1 MISHKELMDLYN
13 KLFDE
18 AVKEG
23 INEFLRQDFDNK
35 DEKYKTDILWEIDA
49 LIGGVGGY
57 CLPSSSSNNPYPA
70 GIEREL
76 YRPLQYAKEEI
87 DLGYGRVNARYII
100 DMCGMHLEAACRL
113 LVMNSVLDE
122 FRFSNCTLGKA
133 VHRIEKKKLL
143 DGNVIQALY
152 DFVQIYNRSKHEVN
166 QDETET
172 RERLFSTD
180 DAIVVYFA
188 TRILGVSI
196 LQKLGR
202 EESFK
207 VYDIY
212 D

>member
-1 MISHKELMDLYN
+1 MISHKELINLYD
-13 KLFDE
+13 KLFHKD
-18 AVKEG
+18 VKEG
-23 INEFLRQDFDNK
+23 ISEFLRQDFDNK
-35 DEKYKTDILWEIDA
+35 DRKYKTYMLWKIDA

-57 CLPSSSSNNPYPA
+57 CLPSSSSRNPYPA

-87 DLGYGRVNARYII
+87 DFGYSRVNARYII

-113 LVMNSVLDE
+113 LLMNSILDE

-133 VHRIEKKKLL
+133 VHRIDKKKML
-143 DGNVIQALY
+143 DDNIIQALY

-166 QDETET
+166 QDET

-188 TRILGVSI
+188 TRILGVNI

-202 EESFK
+202 VESYK
-207 VYDIY
+207 VYDIL
-212 D
+212 

>member
-1 MISHKELMDLYN
+1 MISHKELMNLYN

-18 AVKEG
+18 TVKEG
-23 INEFLRQDFDNK
+23 ISEFLRQDFDNK
-35 DEKYKTDILWEIDA
+35 DEKYKTDMLWEIDA

-87 DLGYGRVNARYII
+87 DVGYGRVNARYII

-113 LVMNSVLDE
+113 LVMNSMLDE

-166 QDETET
+166 QDET

-180 DAIVVYFA
+180 DAIVTYFA

>member
-1 MISHKELMDLYN
+1 MISHKELMNLYN

-18 AVKEG
+18 TVKEG
-23 INEFLRQDFDNK
+23 ISEFLRQDFDNK
-35 DEKYKTDILWEIDA
+35 DEKYKTDMLWEIDA

-87 DLGYGRVNARYII
+87 DVGYGRVNARYII

-113 LVMNSVLDE
+113 LVMNSMLDE

-166 QDETET
+166 QDET
-172 RERLFSTD
+172 REWLFSTD

>member
-35 DEKYKTDILWEIDA
+35 DEKYKTDMLWEIDA

-166 QDETET
+166 QDET

-180 DAIVVYFA
+180 DAIVAYFA

>member
-1 MISHKELMDLYN
+1 MISHKELMNLYN

-18 AVKEG
+18 AVKKG
-23 INEFLRQDFDNK
+23 ISEFLRQDFDNK
-35 DEKYKTDILWEIDA
+35 DEKYKTDMLWKIDA

-166 QDETET
+166 QDET

-180 DAIVVYFA
+180 DAIVAYFA

>member
-1 MISHKELMDLYN
+1 MISHKELINLYD
-13 KLFDE
+13 KLFDKD
-18 AVKEG
+18 VKEG
-23 INEFLRQDFDNK
+23 ISEFLRQDFDNK
-35 DEKYKTDILWEIDA
+35 DRKYKTDMLWKIDA

-57 CLPSSSSNNPYPA
+57 CLPSSSSGNPYPA

-87 DLGYGRVNARYII
+87 DFGYSRVNARYII

-113 LVMNSVLDE
+113 LLMNSILDE

-133 VHRIEKKKLL
+133 VHRIDKKKML
-143 DGNVIQALY
+143 DDNIIQALY
-152 DFVQIYNRSKHEVN
+152 DFIQIYNRSKHEVN
-166 QDETET
+166 QDET

-188 TRILGVSI
+188 TRILGVNI

-202 EESFK
+202 VESYK
-207 VYDIY
+207 VYDIL
-212 D
+212 

>member
-1 MISHKELMDLYN
+1 M
-13 KLFDE
+13 
-18 AVKEG
+18 
-23 INEFLRQDFDNK
+23 
-35 DEKYKTDILWEIDA
+35 LWEIDA

-57 CLPSSSSNNPYPA
+57 CLPSSSSKNPYPA
-70 GIEREL
+70 WIEREL

-166 QDETET
+166 QDET

-180 DAIVVYFA
+180 DALVAYFA

>member
-35 DEKYKTDILWEIDA
+35 DEKYKTDMLWEIDA

-166 QDETET
+166 QDET

-196 LQKLGR
+196 LQKLRR

>member
-1 MISHKELMDLYN
+1 MISHKELINLYD
-13 KLFDE
+13 KLFDKD
-18 AVKEG
+18 VKEG
-23 INEFLRQDFDNK
+23 ISEFLRQDFDNK
-35 DEKYKTDILWEIDA
+35 GRKYKTDMLWKIDA

-57 CLPSSSSNNPYPA
+57 CLPSSSLRNPYPA

-87 DLGYGRVNARYII
+87 DFGYSRVNARYII

-113 LVMNSVLDE
+113 LLMNSILDE

-133 VHRIEKKKLL
+133 VHRIDKKKML
-143 DGNVIQALY
+143 DDNIIQALY
-152 DFVQIYNRSKHEVN
+152 DFIQIYNRSKHEVN
-166 QDETET
+166 QDET

-188 TRILGVSI
+188 TRILGVNI

-202 EESFK
+202 VESYK
-207 VYDIY
+207 VYDIL
-212 D
+212 

>member
-35 DEKYKTDILWEIDA
+35 DEKYKTDMLWEIDA

-57 CLPSSSSNNPYPA
+57 CLPSSSSKNQYPA
-70 GIEREL
+70 WIEREL

-166 QDETET
+166 QDET

-180 DAIVVYFA
+180 DALVAYFA

>member
-1 MISHKELMDLYN
+1 MISHKELINLYD
-13 KLFDE
+13 KLFDKD
-18 AVKEG
+18 VKEG
-23 INEFLRQDFDNK
+23 ISEFLRQDFDNK
-35 DEKYKTDILWEIDA
+35 DRKYKTDMLWKIDA

-57 CLPSSSSNNPYPA
+57 CLPSSSSRNPYPA

-87 DLGYGRVNARYII
+87 DFGYSRVNARYII

-113 LVMNSVLDE
+113 LLMNSILDE

-133 VHRIEKKKLL
+133 VHRIDKKNML
-143 DGNVIQALY
+143 DDNIIQTLY
-152 DFVQIYNRSKHEVN
+152 DFIQIYNRSKHEVN
-166 QDETET
+166 QDET

-188 TRILGVSI
+188 TRILGVNI

-202 EESFK
+202 VESYK
-207 VYDIY
+207 VYDIL
-212 D
+212 

>member
-1 MISHKELMDLYN
+1 MISHKELMNLYN

-23 INEFLRQDFDNK
+23 ISEFLRQDFDNK
-35 DEKYKTDILWEIDA
+35 DEKYKTDMLWKIDA

-57 CLPSSSSNNPYPA
+57 CLPSSSSKNPYLA

-76 YRPLQYAKEEI
+76 YRPLQYTKEEI
-87 DLGYGRVNARYII
+87 DVGYGRVNARYII

-166 QDETET
+166 QDET

-207 VYDIY
+207 EYDIY

>member
-1 MISHKELMDLYN
+1 MISHKELINLYD
-13 KLFDE
+13 KLFDKD
-18 AVKEG
+18 VKEG
-23 INEFLRQDFDNK
+23 ISEFLRQDFDNK
-35 DEKYKTDILWEIDA
+35 DRKYKTDMLWKIDA

-57 CLPSSSSNNPYPA
+57 CLPSSSLRNPYPA

-87 DLGYGRVNARYII
+87 DFGHSRVNARYII

-113 LVMNSVLDE
+113 LLMNSILDE

-133 VHRIEKKKLL
+133 VHRIDKKKML
-143 DGNVIQALY
+143 DDNIIQALY
-152 DFVQIYNRSKHEVN
+152 DFIQIYNRSKHEVN
-166 QDETET
+166 QDET

-188 TRILGVSI
+188 TRILGVNI

-202 EESFK
+202 VESYK
-207 VYDIY
+207 VYDIL
-212 D
+212 

>member
-1 MISHKELMDLYN
+1 MISHKELINLYD
-13 KLFDE
+13 KLFDKD
-18 AVKEG
+18 VKEG
-23 INEFLRQDFDNK
+23 ISEFLRQDFDNK
-35 DEKYKTDILWEIDA
+35 DRKYKTDILWKIDA

-57 CLPSSSSNNPYPA
+57 CLPSSSSRNPYPA

-87 DLGYGRVNARYII
+87 DFGHSRVNARYII

-113 LVMNSVLDE
+113 LLMNSILDE

-133 VHRIEKKKLL
+133 VHRIDKKKML
-143 DGNVIQALY
+143 DDNIIQALY
-152 DFVQIYNRSKHEVN
+152 DFIQIYNRSKHEVN
-166 QDETET
+166 QDET

-188 TRILGVSI
+188 TRILGVNI

-202 EESFK
+202 VESYK
-207 VYDIY
+207 VYDIL
-212 D
+212 

>member
-1 MISHKELMDLYN
+1 MISHKELMNLYN

-23 INEFLRQDFDNK
+23 ISEFLRQDFDNK
-35 DEKYKTDILWEIDA
+35 DEKYKTDMLWEIDA

-166 QDETET
+166 QDET

>member
-23 INEFLRQDFDNK
+23 ISEFLRQDFDNK
-35 DEKYKTDILWEIDA
+35 DEKYKTDMLWEIDA

-70 GIEREL
+70 GIERKL
-76 YRPLQYAKEEI
+76 YRPLQYAKEDI

-166 QDETET
+166 QDET

-180 DAIVVYFA
+180 DAIVAYFA

>member
-1 MISHKELMDLYN
+1 MISHKELINLYD
-13 KLFDE
+13 KLFDKD
-18 AVKEG
+18 VKEG
-23 INEFLRQDFDNK
+23 ISEFLRQDFDNK
-35 DEKYKTDILWEIDA
+35 DRKYKTDMLWKIDA

-57 CLPSSSSNNPYPA
+57 CLPSSSSRNPYPA

-87 DLGYGRVNARYII
+87 DFGHSRVNARYII

-113 LVMNSVLDE
+113 LLMNSILDE

-133 VHRIEKKKLL
+133 VHRIDKKKML
-143 DGNVIQALY
+143 DDNIIQALY
-152 DFVQIYNRSKHEVN
+152 DFIQIYNRSKHEVN
-166 QDETET
+166 QDEI

-188 TRILGVSI
+188 TRILGVNI

-202 EESFK
+202 VESYK
-207 VYDIY
+207 VYDIL
-212 D
+212 

>member
-1 MISHKELMDLYN
+1 MISHKELMNLYN

-18 AVKEG
+18 TVKEG
-23 INEFLRQDFDNK
+23 ISEFLRQDFDNK
-35 DEKYKTDILWEIDA
+35 DEKYKTDMLWEIDA

-87 DLGYGRVNARYII
+87 DVGYGRVNARYII

-113 LVMNSVLDE
+113 LVMNSMLDE

-166 QDETET
+166 QDET

>member
-23 INEFLRQDFDNK
+23 ISEFLRQDFDNR
-35 DEKYKTDILWEIDA
+35 DEKYKTDMLWKIDA

-57 CLPSSSSNNPYPA
+57 CLPSSSSENPYPA

-87 DLGYGRVNARYII
+87 DVGYGRVNARYII
-100 DMCGMHLEAACRL
+100 AMSGMHLEAACRL
-113 LVMNSVLDE
+113 LLMNSVLDE

-166 QDETET
+166 QDET

-180 DAIVVYFA
+180 DAIVAYFA

>member
-1 MISHKELMDLYN
+1 MISHKELMNLYN

-23 INEFLRQDFDNK
+23 ISEFLRQDFDNK
-35 DEKYKTDILWEIDA
+35 DQKYKTDMLWEIDA

-57 CLPSSSSNNPYPA
+57 CLPSSSSENPYPA

-87 DLGYGRVNARYII
+87 DVGYGRVNARYII
-100 DMCGMHLEAACRL
+100 AMGGMHLEAACRL
-113 LVMNSVLDE
+113 LLMNSVLDE
-122 FRFSNCTLGKA
+122 FRFSNYTLGKA

-166 QDETET
+166 QDET

-180 DAIVVYFA
+180 DAIVAYFA
-188 TRILGVSI
+188 TRTLGVSI

>member
-1 MISHKELMDLYN
+1 MISHKELINLYD
-13 KLFDE
+13 KLFDKD
-18 AVKEG
+18 VKEG
-23 INEFLRQDFDNK
+23 ISEFLRQDFDNK
-35 DEKYKTDILWEIDA
+35 DRKYKTDMLSKIDA

-57 CLPSSSSNNPYPA
+57 CLPSSSSRNPYPA

-87 DLGYGRVNARYII
+87 DFGYSRLNARYII

-113 LVMNSVLDE
+113 LLMNSILDE

-133 VHRIEKKKLL
+133 VHRIDKKKML
-143 DGNVIQALY
+143 DGNIIQALY
-152 DFVQIYNRSKHEVN
+152 DFIQIYNRSKHEVN
-166 QDETET
+166 QDET

-188 TRILGVSI
+188 TRILGVNI

-202 EESFK
+202 VESYK
-207 VYDIY
+207 VYDIL
-212 D
+212 

>member
-1 MISHKELMDLYN
+1 MVI
-13 KLFDE
+13 
-18 AVKEG
+18 VC
-23 INEFLRQDFDNK
+23 LRVHLKIHIQQSVN
-35 DEKYKTDILWEIDA
+35 
-49 LIGGVGGY
+49 G
-57 CLPSSSSNNPYPA
+57 NPPESYVT
-70 GIEREL
+70 GTE
-76 YRPLQYAKEEI
+76 YTKEEI
-87 DLGYGRVNARYII
+87 DVGYGRVNARYII

-166 QDETET
+166 QDET

-180 DAIVVYFA
+180 DAIVAYFA

-202 EESFK
+202 GESFK

>member
-1 MISHKELMDLYN
+1 MISHKELMNLYN

-18 AVKEG
+18 TVKEG
-23 INEFLRQDFDNK
+23 ISEFLRQDFDNR
-35 DEKYKTDILWEIDA
+35 DEKYKTDMLWEIDA

-87 DLGYGRVNARYII
+87 DVGYGRVNARYMI

-166 QDETET
+166 QDET

-180 DAIVVYFA
+180 DAIVAYFA

>member
-1 MISHKELMDLYN
+1 MISHKELMNLYN

-35 DEKYKTDILWEIDA
+35 DEKYKTDMLWEIDA

-100 DMCGMHLEAACRL
+100 DMCGMHLEAASRL
-113 LVMNSVLDE
+113 LVMNSMLDE

-166 QDETET
+166 QDET

-180 DAIVVYFA
+180 DAIVAYFA

>member
-113 LVMNSVLDE
+113 LVMNSMLDE

-166 QDETET
+166 QDET

-180 DAIVVYFA
+180 DAIVAYFA

>member
-1 MISHKELMDLYN
+1 MISHKELMNLYN

-18 AVKEG
+18 TVKEG
-23 INEFLRQDFDNK
+23 ISEFLRQDFDNK
-35 DEKYKTDILWEIDA
+35 DEKYKTDMLWEIDA

-87 DLGYGRVNARYII
+87 DVGYGRVNARYII

-113 LVMNSVLDE
+113 LVMNSMLDE

-166 QDETET
+166 QDEP
-172 RERLFSTD
+172 REWLFSTD

>member
-1 MISHKELMDLYN
+1 MISHKELINLYD
-13 KLFDE
+13 KLFDKD
-18 AVKEG
+18 VKEG
-23 INEFLRQDFDNK
+23 ISEFLRQDFDNK
-35 DEKYKTDILWEIDA
+35 DRKYKTDMLWKIDA

-57 CLPSSSSNNPYPA
+57 YLPSSSSRNPYPA

-87 DLGYGRVNARYII
+87 DFGYSRLNARYII

-113 LVMNSVLDE
+113 LLMNSILDE

-133 VHRIEKKKLL
+133 VHRIDKKKML
-143 DGNVIQALY
+143 DDNIIQALY
-152 DFVQIYNRSKHEVN
+152 DFIQIYNRSKHEVN
-166 QDETET
+166 QDET

-188 TRILGVSI
+188 TRILGVNI

-202 EESFK
+202 VESYK
-207 VYDIY
+207 VYDIL
-212 D
+212 

>member
-1 MISHKELMDLYN
+1 MISHKELINLYN

-35 DEKYKTDILWEIDA
+35 DEKYKTDMLWEIDA

-57 CLPSSSSNNPYPA
+57 CLPSSSSENPYPA

-87 DLGYGRVNARYII
+87 DVGYGRVNSRYII
-100 DMCGMHLEAACRL
+100 AMSGMHLEAACRL
-113 LVMNSVLDE
+113 LLMNSMLDE

-166 QDETET
+166 QDET

-180 DAIVVYFA
+180 DAIVGYFA

-207 VYDIY
+207 VYD
-212 D
+212 

>member
-1 MISHKELMDLYN
+1 MISHKELINLYN

-23 INEFLRQDFDNK
+23 ISEFLRQDFDNK
-35 DEKYKTDILWEIDA
+35 EQKYKTDMLWKIDA

-57 CLPSSSSNNPYPA
+57 CLPSSSLINPYPA

-76 YRPLQYAKEEI
+76 YRPLQYAKEDI

-113 LVMNSVLDE
+113 LVMNSMLDE

-166 QDETET
+166 QDET

-180 DAIVVYFA
+180 DAIVTYFA

>member
-35 DEKYKTDILWEIDA
+35 DEKYKTDMLWEIDA

-113 LVMNSVLDE
+113 LVMNSMLDE

-166 QDETET
+166 QDET

-180 DAIVVYFA
+180 DAIVTYFA